1 MPVQINAVL
10 KDAPHAPTPNPNDK
24 LVSIIGQSAVDELDC
39 IAAANLHQDLS
50 IMERYAPAIAI
61 ACRQVTATHLCPDLS
76 AMERCAPTKAIACG
90 QITTKK

>member
-50 IMERYAPAIAI
+50 IMEGY
-61 ACRQVTATHLCPDLS
+61 T
-76 AMERCAPTKAIACG
+76 PTMAIACG